1 MSSTHTTSDPDAT
14 AADAAPARAAT
25 AAAHANHCIVC
36 GREDAAAPLYPG
48 ILKCGACG
56 YVFADMRLTDEELFE
71 LYNEEFFTGAEFS
84 DYAADARF
92 FRKNFI
98 LRLRELERFL
108 DPARH
113 RRLLEIGSAYGFFLD
128 VARDRFA
135 RAQGI
140 DITDEGVRYARDEL
154 KLDVVQAD
162 FLAHDYG
169 AAERFDV
176 VCMWDTIEHLREP
189 QRYVEKI
196 AAHTDRGALLALTT
210 ADIESF
216 NARLRRGK
224 WRMIHPPT
232 HLHYFSP
239 KSIAQLLDAHGFD
252 VIYNRYCGFYRSI
265 GNMAY
270 NILVLRQQKPALYR
284 PLERLGIGG
293 LGFYLNLYDIM
304 YVIARRR

>member
-1 MSSTHTTSDPDAT
+1 MC
-14 AADAAPARAAT
+14 AAT
-25 AAAHANHCIVC
+25 
-36 GREDAAAPLYPG
+36 DAAPLYRG
-48 ILKCGACG
+48 ILKCRACG
-56 YVFADMRLTDEELFE
+56 YIFADMRLTDEELFE

-84 DYAADARF
+84 DYAADAKF
-92 FRKNFI
+92 FRKNF
-98 LRLRELERFL
+98 RLRFRELKKFL

-113 RRLLEIGSAYGFFLD
+113 QNLLEIGSAYGFFLD
-128 VARDRFA
+128 VVRDEFA
-135 RAQGI
+135 SVQGI
-140 DITDEGVRYARDEL
+140 DITDAGVRFAREEL

-169 AAERFDV
+169 ARKFDV

-189 QRYVEKI
+189 QTYVEKI
-196 AAHTDRGALLALTT
+196 AAHTERGALLALTT
-210 ADIESF
+210 GDIESL
-216 NARLRRGK
+216 NARLRRDK
-224 WRMIHPPT
+224 WRLIHPPT

-239 KSIAQLLDAHGFD
+239 QSIAQLLDAHGFD

-270 NILVLRQQKPALYR
+270 NVLVLRQQKPWAYR
-284 PLERLGIGG
+284 PLERLGVGG